1 MNKNQN
7 YYKEELQKLS
17 VDYGVPLSLHYGK
30 GLFESLNIPQVWDEV
45 LNHLARWREIL
56 PDLPS
61 LNFDE
66 NPLESFREIKD
77 LAPSVY
83 RKLLDNDGIFNLV
96 LILFPE
102 QKVLKILIE
111 YFRQQNKTI
120 YQQLASKLA
129 ARLLPLR

>member
-1 MNKNQN
+1 M
-7 YYKEELQKLS
+7 QKLS
-17 VDYGVPLSLHYGK
+17 VDYGVPLSLCYGK
-30 GLFESLNIPQVWDEV
+30 ELFEKLNVPQVWDEV
-45 LNHLARWREIL
+45 LNHLVQWRETL

-66 NPLESFREIKD
+66 NPLESFKEIKD

-102 QKVLKILIE
+102 QKVLKMLVE
-111 YFRQQNKTI
+111 YFKQQNKTI

-129 ARLLPLR
+129 ARLLSLR